1 MNTIATHNNIDTLTA
16 QQNLNLKIATALL
29 RDDVMAN
36 AVNLTISNADIDPA
50 TASRIDIAATIR
62 GIVATLV
69 NAAAGPTRNP
79 MGHPIR
85 QIIDEADVLYD
96 PYDIATDVAW
106 FIGTIAVHQD

>member
-1 MNTIATHNNIDTLTA
+1 MNTIANNNIDTLTA
-16 QQNLNLKIATALL
+16 QHDLNLHIAKALVN
-29 RDDVMAN
+29 DDVLLN

-69 NAAAGPTRNP
+69 AAAAGPSRNP

-85 QIIDEADVLYD
+85 QVIEDADALYD

-106 FIGTIAVHQD
+106 LVKMTAVHQD